1 MFLVI
6 SFIGVLVMAER
17 ALGTAFWAVDR
28 ARSKELEKG
37 LTINNNHFMILNS
50 NQVKIK
56 KNFWP
61 LEVYFGLFLF
71 GHSYC
76 PARLLLSRSDTSKK
90 S

>member
-50 NQVKIK
+50 NQVKI
-56 KNFWP
+56 
-61 LEVYFGLFLF
+61 
-71 GHSYC
+71 
-76 PARLLLSRSDTSKK
+76 
-90 S
+90 